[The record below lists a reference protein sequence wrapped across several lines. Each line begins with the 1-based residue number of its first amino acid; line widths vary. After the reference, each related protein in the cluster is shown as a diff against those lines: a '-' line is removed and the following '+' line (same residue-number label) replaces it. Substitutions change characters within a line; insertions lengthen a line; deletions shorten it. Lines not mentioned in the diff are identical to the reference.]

1 MFAES
6 TSIMRESCCW
16 SLLVLLVAV
25 TLQDASAFTT
35 STTTQSSRV
44 AVTHRRQRTT
54 TATTA
59 SQLQVAKPAFL
70 NDISLPFP
78 IPGGRDDVSFAGPG
92 PYDGSDESLI
102 EQAKRVLQS
111 DLGINDPTL
120 LDASFAWI
128 GPSVDGA
135 LSKTDYIAAGR
146 FFNLRGAFPDLDYRA
161 HDFRIDEEN
170 GAPVVRCTCRVTGTM
185 RGELR
190 LRSGVL
196 APTGVTMRCP
206 PEAVSMT
213 FDRQSGKLT
222 KLCTGFSMDRLVG
235 NTQGTTGVQ
244 AASVAAGERVSDW
257 DLLPPA
263 TVLSRVFARP
273 AKPVPETTSFLAPFP
288 ETVMIQLAKGVIS
301 AGMAAEDP
309 TLLAD
314 DFTFCTPIV
323 GPVRKEAFLDKYA
336 AQELAGYSPNFSN
349 FRIDPYDPV
358 RIWVDLNPSAPGFQG
373 PPQAMSFTFDD
384 DGFCTRITSW
394 AVMDPSIGNAGG
406 LGGPEGLKYATGQAS
421 PGITTRPLP
430 RSLGRIK
437 KLLVSPI
444 TGVGVDEYKLSAR
457 SIPKTA
463 LPKPPAPPV
472 APSKPPP
479 VVPSISIS
487 PAARLAEK
495 ASPKPPKSAPPKPT
509 APKTSGA
516 VVKRLESLKDFTSS
530 IRIEP
535 PSISFPIRPPPAA
548 KKPPTTKKSRL
559 PKSHPVNQWF
569 PRNCKKSPVAPKKPA
584 TKASPSLSLLPQLS
598 KISPSTP
605 VVPKKPAIDKAKQQ
619 ASAKAEAERKRK
631 AAAEQKAAVAAAK
644 KSEMER
650 KKQEAEARKRQAAA
664 AASNKKSE
672 VEAKKR
678 EAAAAAAAKKAEME
692 AKKQAEQQ
700 RREAA
705 AKAKLA
711 KVQAKT
717 AAKAKPSPPPKPA
730 TDPDVF
736 RSISQSVSSATINLL
751 GLGKSDLEE
760 LPAPGAKS
768 TKKAPMG
775 VPTLSRWRQNSDKSI
790 TGLVSGSRGFGD
802 GQRITTSPI
811 ASGTIG
817 PGEVIKTGSGSRYFL
832 Q

>member
-1 MFAES
+1 VFAES
-6 TSIMRESCCW
+6 TNIMRESCCW

-25 TLQDASAFTT
+25 TLQEDALAFTT
-35 STTTQSSRV
+35 TTTQTSRV

-59 SQLQVAKPAFL
+59 SQLQVTKPAFL

-78 IPGGRDDVSFAGPG
+78 IPGGGGDDAAFAGPG

-263 TVLSRVFARP
+263 TVLSRVLARP

-336 AQELAGYSPNFSN
+336 KQELAGYNPNFSN

-444 TGVGVDEYKLSAR
+444 TGVGVDEYKLSSR
-457 SIPKTA
+457 SIPKTS
-463 LPKPPAPPV
+463 LPKPPTPPV
-472 APSKPPP
+472 APSKP
-479 VVPSISIS
+479 

-509 APKTSGA
+509 APKISGAVVKPTTPKTSDA

-535 PSISFPIRPPPAA
+535 PNISFPIRPPPAA
-548 KKPPTTKKSRL
+548 KKSPTTTVVPKK
-559 PKSHPVNQWF
+559 PA
-569 PRNCKKSPVAPKKPA
+569 KKSPTTPVVPKKPA

-631 AAAEQKAAVAAAK
+631 AAAEQKAALAAAK

-650 KKQEAEARKRQAAA
+650 KKQEAEARKRQAAT

-672 VEAKKR
+672 MEAKKR

-775 VPTLSRWRQNSDKSI
+775 VPTLSRWRQNSDKTI
-790 TGLVSGSRGFGD
+790 TGLVSGSRGFGE

-811 ASGTIG
+811 ASGTISS
-817 PGEVIKTGSGSRYFL
+817 GEVVKTGSGSRYFL
-832 Q
+832 E